1 MAFSFA
7 EYNNEREFIQAEE
20 EFTILPEGIYQ
31 LMLESAEWK
40 NTNRGDGK
48 YLALKW
54 TVLAPEEFNGAIVF
68 DNLNL
73 DNPHEKA
80 VIVAK
85 RRLKSIEDYSGREFF
100 SEDDMPGSVVN
111 AKIVQEEFKG
121 RDGSDKLSNRIKT
134 YRENDSGAVR
144 IEEEPS
150 TPAPA
155 PRPTAPPPRSNPA
168 PSNGKT
174 QPANAGAGSESK
186 PWKR

>member
-20 EFTILPEGIYQ
+20 EFTILPDGIYQ

-134 YRENDSGAVR
+134 YRENDSGAVQ

-150 TPAPA
+150 TPASA
-155 PRPTAPPPRSNPA
+155 PRPTAPPPRPNPA
-168 PSNGKT
+168 PSNGKA

>member
-20 EFTILPEGIYQ
+20 EFTILPDGVYQ

-54 TVLAPEEFNGAIVF
+54 VVLAPEEFNGAIVF

-80 VIVAK
+80 VVVAK

-121 RDGSDKLSNRIKT
+121 RDGSDKLSNKIKS
-134 YRENDSGAVR
+134 YRENDSGAVQ

-155 PRPTAPPPRSNPA
+155 PRPTAPTPRPNPA
-168 PSNGKT
+168 PSNGKA

>member
-20 EFTILPEGIYQ
+20 EFTILPDGIYQ

-40 NTNRGDGK
+40 NTNRGDGQ

-134 YRENDSGAVR
+134 YRENDSSAVR
-144 IEEEPS
+144 IEEKPS

-155 PRPTAPPPRSNPA
+155 PRPTAPTPRQNPA
-168 PSNGKT
+168 PSNGKA
-174 QPANAGAGSESK
+174 QPANTGAGSESK